1 MNALTAVI
9 AELLAAIALVALASL
24 VGWIAAAEPGANLMA
39 YSALA
44 YLFLRQLWMVLRLMR
59 WARSPLGTPT
69 PSARGAWGVI
79 FDVLHR
85 RGRLASAERE
95 QATLE
100 LDRFRRAAEALPD
113 GVLILDGH
121 RAIEWMNLQAE
132 ACLGLKT
139 SVDTGSRITHLL
151 REPEFLAYL
160 DDPDHRGLPLELRTQ
175 RNPGRSLQIQAAPF
189 AAGRTLLL
197 VRDVTQLQ
205 KLATMRRDFVANVS
219 HELKTPLTVTLGFVE
234 TALDA
239 LEDTPPAEIAQYLRT
254 AAEQAH
260 RMQQLIDDLLTL
272 SSLETDSPPPLED
285 PVDVAAL
292 LADIGGEI
300 DALSAG
306 RHRIRLENQGPRGL
320 LGSARELRSAFAN
333 LAGNAV
339 RYSPQGT
346 DIVLRWGAENSGG
359 ARFSVQDGGI
369 GIAAQHLP
377 RLTER
382 FYRVDRGRSREA
394 GGTGLGLAIV
404 KHVLER
410 HQAVLQIESELGQG
424 SRFSAVFPPHRI
436 QS

>member
-1 MNALTAVI
+1 MNAVA
-9 AELLAAIALVALASL
+9 AELLTALVLAAVAALA
-24 VGWIAAAEPGANLMA
+24 GWFAAGERAAELA
-39 YSALA
+39 ALGVVF
-44 YLFLRQLWMVLRLMR
+44 LFFLRQLWLVLRLIH
-59 WARSPLGTPT
+59 WTACPLGTPT
-69 PSARGAWGVI
+69 PSAGGAWGAV
-79 FDVLHR
+79 FDGLHR
-85 RGRLASAERE
+85 RARLAAAERE
-95 QATLE
+95 QATQE
-100 LDRFRRAAEALPD
+100 LNRFRRAAEALPD
-113 GVLILDGH
+113 GVMILDGN
-121 RAIEWMNLQAE
+121 RAIEWMNLHAE
-132 ACLGLKT
+132 ACLGLKG

-151 REPEFLAYL
+151 REPEFLEYL
-160 DDPDHRGLPLELRTQ
+160 DGPEQGRVPLELHTQ
-175 RNPGRSLQIQAAPF
+175 RNPGRTLLIQAAPF

-239 LEDTPPAEIAQYLRT
+239 LEDTPPQEIAEYLQA
-254 AAEQAH
+254 AAEQAR
-260 RMQQLIDDLLTL
+260 RMRQLIDDLLTL

-285 PVDVAAL
+285 RIDVAAL
-292 LADIGGEI
+292 LTDVREEVA
-300 DALSAG
+300 ALSVG
-306 RHRIRLENQGPRGL
+306 RHRITLDIQGPRGL

-339 RYSPQGT
+339 RYTPGGGE
-346 DIVLRWGAENSGG
+346 IVLRWSADGSGRG
-359 ARFSVQDGGI
+359 RFSVRDSGI

-382 FYRVDRGRSREA
+382 FYRVDRGRSRDA

-410 HQAVLQIESELGQG
+410 HQAVLEVESQPGQG
-424 SRFSAVFPPHRI
+424 SVFSAVFPAHRV

>member
-1 MNALTAVI
+1 LNAVLAELLVAVALTA
-9 AELLAAIALVALASL
+9 LAALTGWFA
-24 VGWIAAAEPGANLMA
+24 VGEVGVVVMTLG
-39 YSALA
+39 SVTFF
-44 YLFLRQLWMVLRLMR
+44 FLRQLWLVQRLIR
-59 WARSPLGTPT
+59 WTACPLGTPT
-69 PSARGAWGVI
+69 PSGSGAWGAV
-79 FDVLHR
+79 FDALHR
-85 RGRLASAERE
+85 RSRLASVERE
-95 QATLE
+95 QATQE
-100 LDRFRRAAEALPD
+100 LARFRRAAEALPD
-113 GVLILDGH
+113 GVIILDG
-121 RAIEWMNLQAE
+121 RRTIEWMNLQAE
-132 ACLGLKT
+132 ACLGLKG

-160 DDPDHRGLPLELRTQ
+160 DSPDHRGVPLELRTQ
-175 RNPGRSLQIQAAPF
+175 RNPGRSLQVQAAPF

-239 LEDTPPAEIAQYLRT
+239 LDDTPPHDIAQYLQT
-254 AAEQAH
+254 AVEQAR

-285 PVDVAAL
+285 LIDVATL
-292 LADIGGEI
+292 LTDICQEAT
-300 DALSAG
+300 ALSAG
-306 RHRIRLENQGPRGL
+306 RHHIAIENHGPRGL

-339 RYSPQGT
+339 RYTQDGG
-346 DIVLRWGAENSGG
+346 DIVLRWSTEGEAGG
-359 ARFSVQDGGI
+359 RFSVRDSGI

-410 HQAVLQIESELGQG
+410 HQAVLQVESEPGQG
-424 SRFSAVFPPHRI
+424 SVFSAVFPAHRV

>member
-1 MNALTAVI
+1 MNAVL
-9 AELLAAIALVALASL
+9 AELLTALTLAALATLAGWFAGGERGAEMMALVVVAFF
-24 VGWIAAAEPGANLMA
+24 
-39 YSALA
+39 
-44 YLFLRQLWMVLRLMR
+44 FLRQLWMVLRLIQ
-59 WARSPLGTPT
+59 WAACPLGTPT
-69 PSARGAWGVI
+69 PSASGAWGAV
-79 FDVLHR
+79 FDALHK

-95 QATLE
+95 QATQE

-113 GVLILDGH
+113 GVMILDGH
-121 RAIEWMNLQAE
+121 RAIEWMNLHAE
-132 ACLGLKT
+132 ACLGLKG

-151 REPEFLAYL
+151 REPEFLEYL
-160 DDPDHRGLPLELRTQ
+160 DSPDHRGVPLELHTQ

-234 TALDA
+234 TALEA
-239 LEDTPPAEIAQYLRT
+239 LQDTPPQEIAHYLHT
-254 AAEQAH
+254 AAEQAR

-285 PVDVAAL
+285 PVDIAAL
-292 LADIGGEI
+292 LADIRQEVE
-300 DALSAG
+300 ALSAG
-306 RHRIRLENQGPRGL
+306 RHRITLENQGPRGL

-333 LAGNAV
+333 LAVNAV
-339 RYSPQGT
+339 RYTPDGG
-346 DIVLRWGAENSGG
+346 DIVLRWSLEGTSSG
-359 ARFSVQDGGI
+359 RFSVRDSGI

-410 HQAVLQIESELGQG
+410 HQATLQVESELGRG

>member
-1 MNALTAVI
+1 MNAVWKELLTAF
-9 AELLAAIALVALASL
+9 AWSALASL
-24 VGWIAAAEPGANLMA
+24 AGWFAAGERGAVLMLVV
-39 YSALA
+39 ALA
-44 YLFLRQLWMVLRLMR
+44 FFFLRQLWMVLRLIH
-59 WARSPLGTPT
+59 WAACPLGTPT
-69 PSARGAWGVI
+69 PSASGAWGAA
-79 FDVLHR
+79 FEALHR
-85 RGRLASAERE
+85 RARLASAERE
-95 QATLE
+95 QATQE
-100 LDRFRRAAEALPD
+100 LARFRRAAEALPD
-113 GVLILDGH
+113 GVMILDGH
-121 RAIEWMNLQAE
+121 RAIEWMNLHAE
-132 ACLGLKT
+132 VCLGLKA
-139 SVDTGSRITHLL
+139 SIDTGSRITHLL
-151 REPEFLAYL
+151 REPEFLDYL
-160 DDPDHRGLPLELRTQ
+160 DSPDHRGVPLELHTQ
-175 RNPGRSLQIQAAPF
+175 RNPGRSLQVQAAPF

-239 LEDTPPAEIAQYLRT
+239 LADTPPKEIAQFLQT
-254 AAEQAH
+254 AAEQAQ

-285 PVDVAAL
+285 PVGVADL
-292 LADIGGEI
+292 LADIGREVE
-300 DALSAG
+300 ALSAG
-306 RHRIRLENQGPRGL
+306 RHRITQEIQGPRGL

-339 RYSPQGT
+339 RYTPQGGE
-346 DIVLRWGAENSGG
+346 IKLRWGGDGEGG
-359 ARFSVQDGGI
+359 ARFSVTDSGI
-369 GIAAQHLP
+369 GIAREHLP

-410 HQAVLQIESELGQG
+410 HQAVLQIESEPGRG
-424 SRFSAVFPPHRI
+424 SKFSAVFPAHRV

>member
-1 MNALTAVI
+1 VNAVLRELLTAV
-9 AELLAAIALVALASL
+9 ALTVLAASSGWFAAGERGAAIMALAG
-24 VGWIAAAEPGANLMA
+24 VGFF
-39 YSALA
+39 
-44 YLFLRQLWMVLRLMR
+44 FLRQLWLVLRLIH
-59 WARSPLGTPT
+59 WARCPLGTPT
-69 PSARGAWGVI
+69 PSASGAWGAA
-79 FDVLHR
+79 FEALHR

-95 QATLE
+95 QATQE

-113 GVLILDGH
+113 GVMILDGH
-121 RAIEWMNLQAE
+121 RAIEWMNLHAE
-132 ACLGLKT
+132 ACLGLKS

-151 REPEFLAYL
+151 REPEFLDYL
-160 DDPDHRGLPLELRTQ
+160 DSPDHRGAPLELHTQ
-175 RNPGRSLQIQAAPF
+175 RNPGRSLQVQAAPF

-234 TALDA
+234 TAQDA
-239 LEDTPPAEIAQYLRT
+239 LHDTPPADIAHYLQT
-254 AAEQAH
+254 AADQAR
-260 RMQQLIDDLLTL
+260 RMQQLIEDLLTL
-272 SSLETDSPPPLED
+272 SALETDSPPPLED
-285 PVDVAAL
+285 RIDVAAL
-292 LADIGGEI
+292 LEDVRQEI
-300 DALSAG
+300 STLSGG
-306 RHRIRLENQGPRGL
+306 RHRIALEIAGPAWL

-339 RYSPQGT
+339 RYTPQG
-346 DIVLRWGAENSGG
+346 GAITLHWSADGASG
-359 ARFSVQDGGI
+359 ARFSVQDNGI
-369 GIAAQHLP
+369 GIAREHLP

-410 HQAVLQIESELGQG
+410 HQAVLQIDSEPGRG
-424 SRFSAVFPPHRI
+424 SVFSAVFPPHRV

>member
-1 MNALTAVI
+1 MNAVL
-9 AELLAAIALVALASL
+9 AELLLAVLLAALA
-24 VGWIAAAEPGANLMA
+24 
-39 YSALA
+39 ALA
-44 YLFLRQLWMVLRLMR
+44 GWFAAGEVGAELMGFGAVAFFFLRQLWMVLRLIH
-59 WARSPLGTPT
+59 WAACPLGTPT
-69 PSARGAWGVI
+69 PSASGAWGAV
-79 FDVLHR
+79 FDALHR

-95 QATLE
+95 QATQE

-113 GVLILDGH
+113 GVMILDGH

-132 ACLGLKT
+132 ACLGLKG

-151 REPEFLAYL
+151 REPEFLEYL
-160 DDPDHRGLPLELRTQ
+160 DSPDHRGVPLELHTQ
-175 RNPGRSLQIQAAPF
+175 RNPGRTLQVQAAPF

-197 VRDVTQLQ
+197 VRDITQLQ

-239 LEDTPPAEIAQYLRT
+239 LEDTPPLEIAQYLQT
-254 AAEQAH
+254 AIEQAR

-285 PVDVAAL
+285 PVDVAVL
-292 LADIGGEI
+292 LMEVRQEVE
-300 DALSAG
+300 ALSAG
-306 RHRIRLENQGPRGL
+306 RHRISLENQGPRGL

-333 LAGNAV
+333 LAVNAV
-339 RYSPQGT
+339 RYTPEGGE
-346 DIVLRWGAENSGG
+346 IVLRWSVEGEAGG
-359 ARFSVQDGGI
+359 RFSVRDSGI
-369 GIAAQHLP
+369 GIAREHLP

-410 HQAVLQIESELGQG
+410 HQAVLLIESEPGRG
-424 SRFSAVFPPHRI
+424 SRFSAVFPPHRV
-436 QS
+436 QP

>member
-1 MNALTAVI
+1 VNAVL
-9 AELLAAIALVALASL
+9 AELLVAVLAVVL
-24 VGWIAAAEPGANLMA
+24 ATLAGWIAAGEAGAELMA
-39 YSALA
+39 FGSIAFF
-44 YLFLRQLWMVLRLMR
+44 FLRQLWMVLRLIH
-59 WARSPLGTPT
+59 WAACPLGTPT
-69 PSARGAWGVI
+69 PSASGAWGAV
-79 FDVLHR
+79 FEALHR

-95 QATLE
+95 QATQE

-113 GVLILDGH
+113 GVVILDGH

-132 ACLGLKT
+132 ACLGLKG

-151 REPEFLAYL
+151 REPEFLEYL
-160 DDPDHRGLPLELRTQ
+160 DSPDHRGVPLELHTQ
-175 RNPGRSLQIQAAPF
+175 RNPGRTLQVQAAPF

-234 TALDA
+234 TAQEA
-239 LEDTPPAEIAQYLRT
+239 LADTPPQEIAHYLQT
-254 AAEQAH
+254 AIEQAR

-292 LADIGGEI
+292 LIDIRREVE
-300 DALSAG
+300 ALSAG
-306 RHRIRLENQGPRGL
+306 RHRITLENQGPRGL

-339 RYSPQGT
+339 RYTPDGGE
-346 DIVLRWGAENSGG
+346 IVLRWSAEGQTGG
-359 ARFSVQDGGI
+359 RFSVHDSGI
-369 GIAAQHLP
+369 GIAREHLP

-410 HQAVLQIESELGQG
+410 HQAVLQIESEQG
-424 SRFSAVFPPHRI
+424 RGSTFSAVFPPHRV
-436 QS
+436 QF

>member
-1 MNALTAVI
+1 MNAVL
-9 AELLAAIALVALASL
+9 AELLAAIALTALAML
-24 VGWIAAAEPGANLMA
+24 TGWFAEGAEMMA
-39 YSALA
+39 LGTIGFF
-44 YLFLRQLWMVLRLMR
+44 FLRQLWMVLRLIH
-59 WARSPLGTPT
+59 WAACPLGTPT
-69 PSARGAWGVI
+69 PSASGAWGAA
-79 FDVLHR
+79 FDALHR

-95 QATLE
+95 QATQE

-113 GVLILDGH
+113 GVMILDGH

-132 ACLGLKT
+132 ACLGLKG

-151 REPEFLAYL
+151 REPEFLDYL
-160 DDPDHRGLPLELRTQ
+160 DSPDHRGVPLELHTQ
-175 RNPGRSLQIQAAPF
+175 RNPGRALQVQAAPF

-239 LEDTPPAEIAQYLRT
+239 LDDTPPLEIAQYLRT
-254 AAEQAH
+254 AIEQAQ

-292 LADIGGEI
+292 LIDICREVE
-300 DALSAG
+300 ALSAG
-306 RHRIRLENQGPRGL
+306 RHRISLENQGPRRL

-339 RYSPQGT
+339 RYTPDGGE
-346 DIVLRWGAENSGG
+346 IMLRWSAEGQAGG
-359 ARFSVQDGGI
+359 RFSVRDSGI
-369 GIAAQHLP
+369 GIAREHLA

-410 HQAVLQIESELGQG
+410 HQAVLQIESEPGQG
-424 SRFSAVFPPHRI
+424 SRFSAVFPPHRV

>member
-1 MNALTAVI
+1 MM
-9 AELLAAIALVALASL
+9 ALVVVAFF
-24 VGWIAAAEPGANLMA
+24 
-39 YSALA
+39 
-44 YLFLRQLWMVLRLMR
+44 FLRQLWMVLRLIQ
-59 WARSPLGTPT
+59 WAACPLGTPT
-69 PSARGAWGVI
+69 PSASGAWGAV
-79 FDVLHR
+79 FDALHK

-95 QATLE
+95 QATQE

-113 GVLILDGH
+113 GVMILDGH
-121 RAIEWMNLQAE
+121 RAIEWMNLHAE
-132 ACLGLKT
+132 ACLGLKG

-151 REPEFLAYL
+151 REPEFLEYL
-160 DDPDHRGLPLELRTQ
+160 DSPDHRGVPLELHTQ

-234 TALDA
+234 TALEA
-239 LEDTPPAEIAQYLRT
+239 LQDTPPQEIAHYLHT
-254 AAEQAH
+254 AAEQAR

-285 PVDVAAL
+285 PVDIAAL
-292 LADIGGEI
+292 LADIRQEVE
-300 DALSAG
+300 ALSAG
-306 RHRIRLENQGPRGL
+306 RHRITLENQGPRGL

-333 LAGNAV
+333 LAVNAV
-339 RYSPQGT
+339 RYTPDGG
-346 DIVLRWGAENSGG
+346 DIVLRWSLEGTSSG
-359 ARFSVQDGGI
+359 RFSVRDSGI

-410 HQAVLQIESELGQG
+410 HQATLQVESELGRG

>member
-1 MNALTAVI
+1 VNAVLAELLTAIALTA
-9 AELLAAIALVALASL
+9 LAALS
-24 VGWIAAAEPGANLMA
+24 GWFAAGEIGAEVMTLGAVTFF
-39 YSALA
+39 
-44 YLFLRQLWMVLRLMR
+44 FLRQLWMVLRLIH
-59 WARSPLGTPT
+59 WAGCPLGTPT
-69 PSARGAWGVI
+69 PSASGAWGAV
-79 FDVLHR
+79 FDALHR

-95 QATLE
+95 QATQE

-113 GVLILDGH
+113 GVMILDGH
-121 RAIEWMNLQAE
+121 RAIEWMNLHAE
-132 ACLGLKT
+132 ACLGLT
-139 SVDTGSRITHLL
+139 ASVDTGSRITHLL
-151 REPEFLAYL
+151 REPEFLDYL
-160 DDPDHRGLPLELRTQ
+160 DSPDHRGVPLELHTL
-175 RNPGRSLQIQAAPF
+175 RNPGRSLQVQAAPF

-239 LEDTPPAEIAQYLRT
+239 LEDTPPQEVGHYLQT
-254 AAEQAH
+254 AVVQAR

-285 PVDVAAL
+285 PIDVAAL
-292 LADIGGEI
+292 LTDIGQEVQ
-300 DALSAG
+300 ALSAG
-306 RHRIRLENQGPRGL
+306 RHHITLENQGPRGL
-320 LGSARELRSAFAN
+320 LGSVRELRSAFAN

-339 RYSPQGT
+339 RYTPDGGE
-346 DIVLRWGAENSGG
+346 IVLRWSDEGAAGG
-359 ARFSVQDGGI
+359 RFSVRDSGI
-369 GIAAQHLP
+369 GIAREHLP

-410 HQAVLQIESELGQG
+410 HQTALQIENKPSQN
-424 SRFSAVFPPHRI
+424 SVFSAIFPPHQI

>member
-1 MNALTAVI
+1 MNAVIVELLTAV
-9 AELLAAIALVALASL
+9 ALTMLATLAGWFAAGERGATMLLLGALAFF
-24 VGWIAAAEPGANLMA
+24 
-39 YSALA
+39 
-44 YLFLRQLWMVLRLMR
+44 FLRQLWLVLRLIH
-59 WARSPLGTPT
+59 WAGCPLGTPT
-69 PSARGAWGVI
+69 PSASGAWGAV
-79 FDVLHR
+79 FEALHR
-85 RGRLASAERE
+85 RARLASAERE
-95 QATLE
+95 RATEE
-100 LDRFRRAAEALPD
+100 LARFRRAAEALPD
-113 GVLILDGH
+113 GVMILDGH

-132 ACLGLKT
+132 ACLGLKA

-160 DDPDHRGLPLELRTQ
+160 DSPDHRGVPLELHSQ

-239 LEDTPPAEIAQYLRT
+239 LADTPPQEIAQYLQT
-254 AAEQAH
+254 AAGQAQ

-285 PVDVAAL
+285 PVDMADL
-292 LADIGGEI
+292 LADICREVE
-300 DALSAG
+300 ALSAG
-306 RHRIRLENQGPRGL
+306 RHRISLENRGPRKL

-339 RYSPQGT
+339 RYTADGGA
-346 DIVLRWGAENSGG
+346 IMLCWGGEGDGG
-359 ARFSVQDGGI
+359 ARFSVSDTGI
-369 GIAAQHLP
+369 GIAREHLP

-382 FYRVDRGRSREA
+382 FYRVDRGRSRDA

-410 HQAVLQIESELGQG
+410 HQAVLQIESEPGKG
-424 SRFSAVFPPHRI
+424 SRFSVVFPPHRV

>member
-1 MNALTAVI
+1 MNAVL
-9 AELLAAIALVALASL
+9 AELLLAIVLAALATL
-24 VGWIAAAEPGANLMA
+24 AGWFAAGEAGAELMA
-39 YSALA
+39 FGTIAFF
-44 YLFLRQLWMVLRLMR
+44 FLRQLWMVLRLIH
-59 WARSPLGTPT
+59 WAACPLGTPT
-69 PSARGAWGVI
+69 PSASGAWGAV
-79 FDVLHR
+79 FEALHR
-85 RGRLASAERE
+85 RARLASAERE
-95 QATLE
+95 QATQE

-113 GVLILDGH
+113 GVMILDGH
-121 RAIEWMNLQAE
+121 RTIEWMNLQAE
-132 ACLGLKT
+132 ACLGLKG
-139 SVDTGSRITHLL
+139 SIDTGSRITHLL
-151 REPEFLAYL
+151 REPGFLDYL
-160 DDPDHRGLPLELRTQ
+160 DSPDHRGVPLELHTQ
-175 RNPGRSLQIQAAPF
+175 RNPGRTLQVQAAPF

-239 LEDTPPAEIAQYLRT
+239 LEDTPPQGIVQYLQT
-254 AAEQAH
+254 AIEQAR

-292 LADIGGEI
+292 LTDICREVE
-300 DALSAG
+300 ALSAG
-306 RHRIRLENQGPRGL
+306 RHRITLENQGPRGL

-339 RYSPQGT
+339 RYTPDGGE
-346 DIVLRWGAENSGG
+346 IVLRWSTDGQAGG
-359 ARFSVQDGGI
+359 RFSVRDSGI
-369 GIAAQHLP
+369 GIAREHLP

-410 HQAVLQIESELGQG
+410 HQAVLQIESEPGQG
-424 SRFSAVFPPHRI
+424 STFSAVFPEHRV
-436 QS
+436 QP

>member
-1 MNALTAVI
+1 MNAVLRELLTALALAALTALGGWFAAGERGAAI
-9 AELLAAIALVALASL
+9 MALAA
-24 VGWIAAAEPGANLMA
+24 VGIF
-39 YSALA
+39 
-44 YLFLRQLWMVLRLMR
+44 FLRQLWLVVRLIH
-59 WARSPLGTPT
+59 WARCPLGTPT
-69 PSARGAWGVI
+69 PSASGAWGAA
-79 FDVLHR
+79 FEALHQ

-95 QATLE
+95 QATQE

-113 GVLILDGH
+113 GVMILDGH
-121 RAIEWMNLQAE
+121 RAIEWMNLHAE
-132 ACLGLKT
+132 ACLGLKS

-160 DDPDHRGLPLELRTQ
+160 DSPDHRGAPLELHTQ
-175 RNPGRSLQIQAAPF
+175 RNPGRSLQVQAAPF

-234 TALDA
+234 TAQDA
-239 LEDTPPAEIAQYLRT
+239 LHDAPPPEIARYLQT
-254 AAEQAH
+254 AADQAR

-272 SSLETDSPPPLED
+272 SALETDAPPPLED
-285 PVDVAAL
+285 RIEVAAL
-292 LADIGGEI
+292 LEDVRQEI
-300 DALSAG
+300 STLSGG
-306 RHRIRLENQGPRGL
+306 RHRIALESTGPAWL

-339 RYSPQGT
+339 RYTPQG
-346 DIVLRWGAENSGG
+346 GAVTLQWSVDGTSG
-359 ARFSVQDGGI
+359 ARFAVQDNGI
-369 GIAAQHLP
+369 GIAREHLP

-410 HQAVLQIESELGQG
+410 HQAVLQINSEPGRG
-424 SRFSAVFPPHRI
+424 SVFSAVFPPHRV

>member
-1 MNALTAVI
+1 MNAVAGELLTAVVLAAVAALGGWLAAGEEG
-9 AELLAAIALVALASL
+9 AELLAFGVLAFF
-24 VGWIAAAEPGANLMA
+24 
-39 YSALA
+39 
-44 YLFLRQLWMVLRLMR
+44 FLRQLWLVKRLIH
-59 WARSPLGTPT
+59 WASRPLGTPT
-69 PSARGAWGVI
+69 PSASGAWAAA
-79 FDVLHR
+79 FDALQR

-95 QATLE
+95 QATQE

-113 GVLILDGH
+113 GVLILDGY

-132 ACLGLKT
+132 ACLGLKA
-139 SVDTGSRITHLL
+139 SVDSGSRITNLL

-160 DDPDHRGLPLELRTQ
+160 DSPDHRGMPLELRTQ
-175 RNPGRSLQIQAAPF
+175 RNPGRSLQLQAAPF

-219 HELKTPLTVTLGFVE
+219 HELKTPLTVTLGFLE
-234 TALDA
+234 TALDG
-239 LEDTPPAEIAQYLRT
+239 LHDTPPKDLAKYLQT
-254 AAEQAH
+254 AADQAR

-285 PVDVAAL
+285 PVDAAGL
-292 LADIGGEI
+292 LADILQEVQ
-300 DALSAG
+300 ALSAG
-306 RHRIRLENQGPRGL
+306 RHRIVLENAGPRGM

-339 RYSPQGT
+339 RYTPDGGE
-346 DIVLRWGAENSGG
+346 IVLGWGVEAAGG
-359 ARFSVQDGGI
+359 ARFSVRDSGI
-369 GIAAQHLP
+369 GIAREHLP

-410 HQAVLQIESELGQG
+410 HQAVLQVESEPGRG
-424 SRFSAVFPPHRI
+424 STFSAVFPAHRV

>member
-1 MNALTAVI
+1 VNAVLRELLTALALTA
-9 AELLAAIALVALASL
+9 LAALAGWFAGGEHGALLMAFGVVALF
-24 VGWIAAAEPGANLMA
+24 
-39 YSALA
+39 
-44 YLFLRQLWMVLRLMR
+44 FLRQLWLVGRLIH
-59 WARSPLGTPT
+59 WAGCPLGTPT
-69 PSARGAWGVI
+69 PSASGAWDAA
-79 FDVLHR
+79 FAALHR
-85 RGRLASAERE
+85 RARLASAERE
-95 QATLE
+95 QATQE
-100 LDRFRRAAEALPD
+100 LARFRRAAEALPD
-113 GVLILDGH
+113 GVMILDGH

-132 ACLGLKT
+132 VCLGLKA
-139 SVDTGSRITHLL
+139 SADTGSRITHLL
-151 REPEFLAYL
+151 REPEFIAYL
-160 DDPDHRGLPLELRTQ
+160 DSPDHRGAPLDLRTP
-175 RNPGRSLQIQAAPF
+175 RNPGRILQVQAAPF

-234 TALDA
+234 TAIDA
-239 LEDTPPAEIAQYLRT
+239 LEDTPPAELAQYLGS
-254 AAEQAH
+254 AAEQAR

-272 SSLETDSPPPLED
+272 SALETDSPPPLED
-285 PVDVAAL
+285 RVDVTAL
-292 LADIGGEI
+292 LAEIRGEAE
-300 DALSAG
+300 ALSHG
-306 RHRIRLENQGPRGL
+306 RHRVVVEISGPRIL

-339 RYSPQGT
+339 RYTPDG
-346 DIVLRWGAENSGG
+346 GAITLGWSSEGEAG
-359 ARFSVQDGGI
+359 ARFSVSDTGI

-410 HQAVLQIESELGQG
+410 HQAVLQIESEPGRG
-424 SRFSAVFPPHRI
+424 SRFSAVFPAHRI

>member
-1 MNALTAVI
+1 V
-9 AELLAAIALVALASL
+9 
-24 VGWIAAAEPGANLMA
+24 
-39 YSALA
+39 
-44 YLFLRQLWMVLRLMR
+44 
-59 WARSPLGTPT
+59 
-69 PSARGAWGVI
+69 
-79 FDVLHR
+79 FDALHR

-95 QATLE
+95 QATQE

-113 GVLILDGH
+113 GVMILDGH

-132 ACLGLKT
+132 VCLGLKG

-151 REPEFLAYL
+151 REPEFLDYL
-160 DDPDHRGLPLELRTQ
+160 DSPDHRGVPLQLHTQ
-175 RNPGRSLQIQAAPF
+175 RNPGRSLQLQAAPF

-239 LEDTPPAEIAQYLRT
+239 LDDTPPQEIAQYLQT
-254 AAEQAH
+254 AVEQAR

-272 SSLETDSPPPLED
+272 SSLETDSPPQEEPI
-285 PVDVAAL
+285 DVTAL
-292 LADIGGEI
+292 LTDIWQEVQ
-300 DALSAG
+300 ALSAG
-306 RHRIRLENQGPRGL
+306 HHHITLENQGPRRL

-339 RYSPQGT
+339 RYTPDGGE
-346 DIVLRWGAENSGG
+346 IALRWNVEDTTGG
-359 ARFSVQDGGI
+359 RFSVRDSGI
-369 GIAAQHLP
+369 GIAREHLS

-410 HQAVLQIESELGQG
+410 HQAALQIESEPGRG
-424 SRFSAVFPPHRI
+424 SVFSAVFPPHRI
-436 QS
+436 QP

>member
-1 MNALTAVI
+1 VKAVF
-9 AELLAAIALVALASL
+9 AELLVAIALAFLAAGTGWFVAGE
-24 VGWIAAAEPGANLMA
+24 VGAEVMA
-39 YSALA
+39 LGTVAFF
-44 YLFLRQLWMVLRLMR
+44 FLRQLWLVLRLIH
-59 WARSPLGTPT
+59 WAACPLGTPT
-69 PSARGAWGVI
+69 PSASGAWGAA
-79 FDVLHR
+79 FEALHK

-95 QATLE
+95 QATEE
-100 LDRFRRAAEALPD
+100 LARFRRAAEALPD
-113 GVLILDGH
+113 GVIILDGY

-132 ACLGLKT
+132 ACLGLKA

-160 DDPDHRGLPLELRTQ
+160 DSPDHRGVPLELHTQ

-197 VRDVTQLQ
+197 VRDITQLQ

-234 TALDA
+234 TAMDA
-239 LEDTPPAEIAQYLRT
+239 LDDTPPQEIAQYLQT
-254 AAEQAH
+254 AAEQAR

-285 PVDVAAL
+285 PIDVADLLNDIGKEVAAL
-292 LADIGGEI
+292 
-300 DALSAG
+300 SSG
-306 RHRIRLENQGPRGL
+306 RHDIVLENQGPRIL
-320 LGSARELRSAFAN
+320 LGSVRELRSAFAN

-339 RYSPQGT
+339 RYSPDGGR
-346 DIVLRWGAENSGG
+346 IVLRWSGEGSGG
-359 ARFSVQDGGI
+359 GRFSVHDSGI
-369 GIAAQHLP
+369 GIASQHLP

-410 HQAVLQIESELGQG
+410 HQAVLQVESEPGQG
-424 SRFSAVFPPHRI
+424 SVFSVVFPAHRV

>member
-1 MNALTAVI
+1 MNAVL
-9 AELLAAIALVALASL
+9 AELLVAVLAVVL
-24 VGWIAAAEPGANLMA
+24 ATLAGWIAAGEAGAELMA
-39 YSALA
+39 FGSIAFF
-44 YLFLRQLWMVLRLMR
+44 FLRQLWMVLRLIH
-59 WARSPLGTPT
+59 WAACPLGTPT
-69 PSARGAWGVI
+69 PSASGAWGAV
-79 FDVLHR
+79 FEALHR

-95 QATLE
+95 QATQE

-113 GVLILDGH
+113 GVVILDGH

-132 ACLGLKT
+132 ACLGLKG

-151 REPEFLAYL
+151 REPEFLEYL
-160 DDPDHRGLPLELRTQ
+160 DSPDHRGVPLELHTQ
-175 RNPGRSLQIQAAPF
+175 RNPGRTLQVQAAPF

-234 TALDA
+234 TAQEA
-239 LEDTPPAEIAQYLRT
+239 LADTPPQEIAHYLQT
-254 AAEQAH
+254 AIEQAR

-292 LADIGGEI
+292 LIDIRREVE
-300 DALSAG
+300 ALSAG
-306 RHRIRLENQGPRGL
+306 RHRITLENQGPRGL

-339 RYSPQGT
+339 RYTPDGGE
-346 DIVLRWGAENSGG
+346 IVLRWSAEGQTGG
-359 ARFSVQDGGI
+359 RFSVRDSGI
-369 GIAAQHLP
+369 GIAREHLP

-410 HQAVLQIESELGQG
+410 HQAVLQIESEQG
-424 SRFSAVFPPHRI
+424 RGSTFSAVFPPHRV
-436 QS
+436 QF

>member
-1 MNALTAVI
+1 MKAI
-9 AELLAAIALVALASL
+9 ASELLVAIALAILAALT
-24 VGWIAAAEPGANLMA
+24 GWFAAGEIGAELMA
-39 YSALA
+39 LSAVTFF
-44 YLFLRQLWMVLRLMR
+44 FLRQLWMLLRLIH
-59 WARSPLGTPT
+59 WAGCPLGTPT
-69 PSARGAWGVI
+69 PSASGAWGAV
-79 FDVLHR
+79 FDALHR

-95 QATLE
+95 QATQE

-113 GVLILDGH
+113 GVMILDGH

-132 ACLGLKT
+132 ACLGLKG

-151 REPEFLAYL
+151 REPEFVAYL
-160 DDPDHRGLPLELRTQ
+160 DSPDHRGVPLELHTQ
-175 RNPGRSLQIQAAPF
+175 RNPGRSLQVQAAPF

-239 LEDTPPAEIAQYLRT
+239 LDDTPPQEIAHYLQT
-254 AAEQAH
+254 AAEQAR
-260 RMQQLIDDLLTL
+260 RMQRLIDDLLTL
-272 SSLETDSPPPLED
+272 SALETDSPPPLED
-285 PVDVAAL
+285 PIDATAL
-292 LADIGGEI
+292 LTDICQEVA
-300 DALSAG
+300 ALSAG
-306 RHRIRLENQGPRGL
+306 RHRIVLENEGPRGL

-339 RYSPQGT
+339 RYTPDGGE
-346 DIVLRWGAENSGG
+346 IVLRWSPEGTAGG
-359 ARFSVQDGGI
+359 RFSVRDSGI
-369 GIAAQHLP
+369 GIDPKHLP

-382 FYRVDRGRSREA
+382 FYRVDRGRSRDA

-410 HQAVLQIESELGQG
+410 HQAALQIESVPGQG
-424 SRFSAVFPPHRI
+424 SRFSAVFPPHRV

>member
-1 MNALTAVI
+1 MNAVL
-9 AELLAAIALVALASL
+9 AELLAAIALAVVAALAGWFAAGE
-24 VGWIAAAEPGANLMA
+24 VGAELMA
-39 YSALA
+39 LGTIVFF
-44 YLFLRQLWMVLRLMR
+44 FLRQLWLVLRLIH
-59 WARSPLGTPT
+59 WAGCPLGTPT
-69 PSARGAWGVI
+69 PSASGAWGAA
-79 FDVLHR
+79 FDALHR

-95 QATLE
+95 HATQE

-113 GVLILDGH
+113 GVMILDGH

-132 ACLGLKT
+132 ACLGLKG
-139 SVDTGSRITHLL
+139 SADTGSRITHLL
-151 REPEFLAYL
+151 REPEFLDYL
-160 DDPDHRGLPLELRTQ
+160 DSPDHRGVPLELHTQ
-175 RNPGRSLQIQAAPF
+175 RNPGRSLQVQAAPF

-239 LEDTPPAEIAQYLRT
+239 LQDTPPQEIAHYLQT
-254 AAEQAH
+254 AVEQAQ

-285 PVDVAAL
+285 PIDAAAL
-292 LADIGGEI
+292 LTDIRQEVE
-300 DALSAG
+300 ALSAG
-306 RHRIRLENQGPRGL
+306 RHRITLENQGPRGL

-339 RYSPQGT
+339 RYTPAGGQ
-346 DIVLRWGAENSGG
+346 IVLRWSFEGSAGG
-359 ARFSVQDGGI
+359 RFSVRDSGI

-382 FYRVDRGRSREA
+382 FYRVDRGRSRDA

-410 HQAVLQIESELGQG
+410 HQAVLQVESEPGQG
-424 SRFSAVFPPHRI
+424 SVFSAVFPPHRV

>member
-1 MNALTAVI
+1 VNAVL
-9 AELLAAIALVALASL
+9 AELLMAVLAVVL
-24 VGWIAAAEPGANLMA
+24 ATLAGWIAAGEAGAELMA
-39 YSALA
+39 FGSIAFF
-44 YLFLRQLWMVLRLMR
+44 FLRQLWMVLRLIH
-59 WARSPLGTPT
+59 WAACPLGTPT
-69 PSARGAWGVI
+69 PSASGAWGAV
-79 FDVLHR
+79 FEALHR

-95 QATLE
+95 QATQE

-113 GVLILDGH
+113 GVMILDGH

-132 ACLGLKT
+132 ACLGLKG

-151 REPEFLAYL
+151 REPEFLEYL
-160 DDPDHRGLPLELRTQ
+160 DSPDHRGVPLELHTQ
-175 RNPGRSLQIQAAPF
+175 RNPGRTLQVQAAPF

-234 TALDA
+234 TAQEA
-239 LEDTPPAEIAQYLRT
+239 LADTPPQEIAHYLQT
-254 AAEQAH
+254 AIEQAR

-292 LADIGGEI
+292 LIDIRGEVE
-300 DALSAG
+300 ALSAG
-306 RHRIRLENQGPRGL
+306 RHRITLENQGPRGL

-339 RYSPQGT
+339 RYTPDGGE
-346 DIVLRWGAENSGG
+346 IVLRWSAEGQTGG
-359 ARFSVQDGGI
+359 RFSVRDSGI
-369 GIAAQHLP
+369 GIAREHLP

-410 HQAVLQIESELGQG
+410 HQAVLQIESEQG
-424 SRFSAVFPPHRI
+424 HGSTFSAVFPPHRV
-436 QS
+436 QF

>member
-1 MNALTAVI
+1 MNAVLAELLTAVALTA
-9 AELLAAIALVALASL
+9 LATLAGWFAAGERG
-24 VGWIAAAEPGANLMA
+24 VGLMA
-39 YSALA
+39 LSALGFF
-44 YLFLRQLWMVLRLMR
+44 FLRQLWLVLRLIQ
-59 WARSPLGTPT
+59 WARCPLGTPT
-69 PSARGAWGVI
+69 PSASGAWGAV
-79 FDVLHR
+79 FEALHR
-85 RGRLASAERE
+85 RGRLASAESE
-95 QATLE
+95 QATQE

-113 GVLILDGH
+113 GVVILDGR

-132 ACLGLKT
+132 ACLGLKAA
-139 SVDTGSRITHLL
+139 VDIGSRITHLL

-160 DDPDHRGLPLELRTQ
+160 DSPDHRGAPLELHTQ
-175 RNPGRSLQIQAAPF
+175 RNPGRSLQLQAAPF

-205 KLATMRRDFVANVS
+205 RLATMRRDFVANVS

-239 LEDTPPAEIAQYLRT
+239 LGNTPPQEIAQYLQT
-254 AAEQAH
+254 AAAQAL

-285 PVDVAAL
+285 PIDAGAL
-292 LADIGGEI
+292 LTDVHREVL
-300 DALSAG
+300 ALSAG
-306 RHRIRLENQGPRGL
+306 RHRITLENTGPKGL
-320 LGSARELRSAFAN
+320 LGSARELRSAFSN

-339 RYSPQGT
+339 RYTPDSGE
-346 DIVLRWGAENSGG
+346 IVLRWNAEASGG
-359 ARFSVQDGGI
+359 ARFSVRDSGI
-369 GIAAQHLP
+369 GIAPQHLP

-382 FYRVDRGRSREA
+382 FYRVDRGRSRDA

-410 HQAVLQIESELGQG
+410 HQAVLQVESEFGQG
-424 SRFSAVFPPHRI
+424 SVFSAVFPPHRV